1 MRTGTNHLFI
11 PGPTNVPEAVRQ
23 AMNVPMQDMRAPD
36 FGDLTLGLFT
46 DLKRLF
52 RTADGRVM
60 MFPGSG
66 TAAWEA
72 AMTNTLSP
80 GDTVLMSRFGQFSH
94 LWVEMAER
102 LGLNV
107 ICIDVAWGGG
117 VPVSEYGRILGA
129 DTKGDIKAVF
139 ATHNET
145 ATGVTSD
152 VAAVR
157 RVMDDCSHDALLFV
171 DGVSAIGSVDFR
183 MDDWRVDLAVTGS
196 QKGLMLPAGL
206 GILAVSAKAIEAAT
220 TATSRRAYF
229 EFKDMLTLN
238 ETGYFPY
245 TPPTQLFHG
254 LRKSLDRIFAEGLD
268 EVIARHH
275 RLAEGVRR
283 IGKSS
288 IRSRVNVNA
297 SPYFATRYLLDRV
310 ARFRAAV
317 PEADL
322 RLTTMV
328 DLPDFV
334 ADDVDVAIQWGY
346 GGWKGFEATLLL
358 RDYKVIC
365 CTPELARQISGP
377 QDLASMPLLHPVL
390 ATELWPHI
398 LRHLGVP
405 SRGNPH
411 DIRFQDAATMRR
423 GTLAGLGIG
432 LISTIDAA
440 EDLKVGKLVAPFG
453 MTIMQDM
460 TEAEVPGFYLILP
473 KAHRRMKSIA
483 AFCAW
488 IETENWATVTD

>member
-36 FGDLTLGLFT
+36 FGDLTLGLFA

-52 RTADGRVM
+52 RTESGRVM

-80 GDTVLMSRFGQFSH
+80 GDKVLMSRFGQFSH

-102 LGLNV
+102 LGLDV
-107 ICIDVAWGGG
+107 ICVDVPWGGG
-117 VPVSEYGRILGA
+117 VPVSDYARILGE
-129 DTKGDIKAVF
+129 DSKGDIKAVF

-157 RVMDDCSHDALLFV
+157 RVMDECGHNALLFV
-171 DGVSAIGSVDFR
+171 DGVSSIGSVDFR

-206 GILAVSAKAIEAAT
+206 GILAVSEKAIEASK

-229 EFKDMLTLN
+229 EFRDMLTLN

-268 EVIARHH
+268 TVIARHH

-283 IGKSS
+283 GVHAWGFSLCAEHESLQSNTVSAIKVPEGVDAREVIKIGYA
-288 IRSRVNVNA
+288 RYNA
-297 SPYFATRYLLDRV
+297 SF
-310 ARFRAAV
+310 
-317 PEADL
+317 
-322 RLTTMV
+322 
-328 DLPDFV
+328 
-334 ADDVDVAIQWGY
+334 GS
-346 GGWKGFEATLLL
+346 G
-358 RDYKVIC
+358 
-365 CTPELARQISGP
+365 LARLAGKVFRIGHLGDLNEGMCLTALSIAEMALVEAGAKIDFGSGVGAAQGWYAETAVAP
-377 QDLASMPLLHPVL
+377 AS
-390 ATELWPHI
+390 
-398 LRHLGVP
+398 LRH
-405 SRGNPH
+405 
-411 DIRFQDAATMRR
+411 
-423 GTLAGLGIG
+423 
-432 LISTIDAA
+432 AA
-440 EDLKVGKLVAPFG
+440 E
-453 MTIMQDM
+453 
-460 TEAEVPGFYLILP
+460 
-473 KAHRRMKSIA
+473 
-483 AFCAW
+483 
-488 IETENWATVTD
+488 